1 MDRDRKQKLPN
12 HLKENAGR
20 LVGWRFA
27 LLFGGFAGAI
37 TAFLYPMVIQ
47 PIINPESSEYWKR
60 RNDATKEWY
69 QKRGLSRDDLQPGG
83 MKVWSDPWDR
93 PGKPGNKSE

>member
-1 MDRDRKQKLPN
+1 MDRDRKQKIPR

-47 PIINPESSEYWKR
+47 PIINPESSEYWKSKYIHSTTYFTTCEVFR
-60 RNDATKEWY
+60 IIVHGR
-69 QKRGLSRDDLQPGG
+69 L
-83 MKVWSDPWDR
+83 V
-93 PGKPGNKSE
+93 